1 MFLGENECI
10 TLTHTAYSRNIYIE
24 GTLKATKFIITKKNG
39 LYNMDDLI
47 KAY

>member
-10 TLTHTAYSRNIYIE
+10 SLTHTAYSRNIYIE
-24 GTLKATKFIITKKNG
+24 GTLKAAKFIITKKNG
-39 LYNMDDLI
+39 LYNMNDLI